1 MATKQK
7 KPMAKT
13 IIKAAVIIGVLII
26 PLMYSY
32 FYLSAFWDPY
42 SRLQDVSVAVV
53 NLDQG
58 AKINGKDRN
67 VGKEICDNLEE
78 DGSLD
83 FHFVSEADAKDG
95 LMNDKYYA

>member
-13 IIKAAVIIGVLII
+13 IIKAAVRIGVRSI

-67 VGKEICDNLEE
+67 VGKEICDNLKIV
-78 DGSLD
+78 GLLD
-83 FHFVSEADAKDG
+83 FHFVSVVDAIDC
-95 LMNDKYYA
+95 LMND

>member
-1 MATKQK
+1 MCRIFGKGVLVVATKQK

-13 IIKAAVIIGVLII
+13 IIKAVVIIGVLII

-53 NLDQG
+53 NLDKG

-67 VGKEICDNLEE
+67 VGKEI
-78 DGSLD
+78 
-83 FHFVSEADAKDG
+83 
-95 LMNDKYYA
+95 

>member
-32 FYLSAFWDPY
+32 FYLSASGIRIPACKMYLWRWSTWTKAPK
-42 SRLQDVSVAVV
+42 STVKTA
-53 NLDQG
+53 
-58 AKINGKDRN
+58 
-67 VGKEICDNLEE
+67 
-78 DGSLD
+78 
-83 FHFVSEADAKDG
+83 
-95 LMNDKYYA
+95 M

>member
-42 SRLQDVSVAVV
+42 SRLQDV
-53 NLDQG
+53 
-58 AKINGKDRN
+58 
-67 VGKEICDNLEE
+67 ICGGWSTWHKALK
-78 DGSLD
+78 ST
-83 FHFVSEADAKDG
+83 VKTA
-95 LMNDKYYA
+95 M